1 MTRFTHCYLQWPCI
15 YVCGR
20 VQKCACLRVYGTLL
34 AESILLPR
42 DCNCNT
48 WQYAFCS
55 LETVTSTHGSK
66 LQHTAIRILVPRD
79 SNCNTLQ
86 RTETLCNTLQ
96 HASCCIETATA
107 SHCSALQTA
116 SRSRNTATAA
126 TTRTPSSCLP
136 LLREIIDEPHRTQHT
151 RKLKERSKS

>member
-79 SNCNTLQ
+79 SNCNTVTATHCNARKHFAPPCNTHLVAERLQ
-86 RTETLCNTLQ
+86 LHHTAAHCKLHLAPETLQ
-96 HASCCIETATA
+96 
-107 SHCSALQTA
+107 
-116 SRSRNTATAA
+116 
-126 TTRTPSSCLP
+126 LP
-136 LLREIIDEPHRTQHT
+136 LLHAHPLPASTSSVR
-151 RKLKERSKS
+151 